1 MQQKQPHTNRFS
13 IRRRAKIVAK
23 QRVMRCLLP
32 VMEAVLICVL
42 PIILIAGPIQT
53 YIYSTGQL
61 LFPIVLFVAAVILLI
76 MPLVYG
82 LMGFLMRVLTGERPP
97 LLCVF
102 DGLAGVENY
111 LRSVKLGLCIF
122 VHIVL
127 WMIIPI
133 AATAGYCYLMLLR
146 DPAILENA
154 EKLYQLILQ
163 MSGLYLVIMI
173 PFLARILRYFIA
185 YPMIMREPSLGA
197 WQATRQAAR
206 AFKGHNLRLIVL
218 VVSFFGWQ
226 LVGMWTMGI
235 GTLFYWGYLLSAL
248 LMYFWYLE
256 HPDGGENQQSESIPE
271 QKQE

>member
-1 MQQKQPHTNRFS
+1 MQQKQPHTNRVS

-102 DGLAGVENY
+102 DGLAGAENY

-127 WMIIPI
+127 WMVIPI
-133 AATAGYCYLMLLR
+133 AATAG
-146 DPAILENA
+146 
-154 EKLYQLILQ
+154 
-163 MSGLYLVIMI
+163 
-173 PFLARILRYFIA
+173 
-185 YPMIMREPSLGA
+185 
-197 WQATRQAAR
+197 
-206 AFKGHNLRLIVL
+206 
-218 VVSFFGWQ
+218 
-226 LVGMWTMGI
+226 
-235 GTLFYWGYLLSAL
+235 
-248 LMYFWYLE
+248 
-256 HPDGGENQQSESIPE
+256 
-271 QKQE
+271 

>member
-1 MQQKQPHTNRFS
+1 MQQQQPHFSRDS

-23 QRVMRCLLP
+23 QHVMRCLLP

-42 PIILIAGPIQT
+42 PLLLITGPIQT
-53 YIYSTGQL
+53 FIYSTGQM
-61 LFPIVLFVAAVILLI
+61 LFPIVLFIATVILLI

-82 LMGFLMRVLTGERPP
+82 LMGFLMRMLTGERPP
-97 LLCVF
+97 ILCVF
-102 DGLAGVENY
+102 DGLAGVDHY

-122 VHIVL
+122 IRIVL

-133 AATAGYCYLMLLR
+133 GVTALYCYLMLER
-146 DPAILENA
+146 DPAILENF
-154 EKLYQLILQ
+154 ERLYQLILQ

-173 PFLARILRYFIA
+173 PFLAKILRYFIA
-185 YPMIMREPSLGA
+185 YPLVMRDPSLGA
-197 WQATRQAAR
+197 WQATRLAAR
-206 AFKGHNLRLIVL
+206 AFRGHNLHLILLVL
-218 VVSFFGWQ
+218 SFFGWQ

-256 HPDGGENQQSESIPE
+256 HPDGTAQQPPADDPG
-271 QKQE
+271 QKME